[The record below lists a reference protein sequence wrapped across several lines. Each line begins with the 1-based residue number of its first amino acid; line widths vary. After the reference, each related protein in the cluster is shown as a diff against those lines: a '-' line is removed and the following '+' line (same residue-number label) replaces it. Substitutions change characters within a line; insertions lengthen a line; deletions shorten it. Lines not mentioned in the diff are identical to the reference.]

1 MNRFLLVVPA
11 HNEAAHLPA
20 VLASLA
26 AQTLD
31 RDCWRVVIVDDSS
44 TDATAEI
51 ARAWLATERIAGEV
65 MQVAARS
72 IPRALNAGIALARA
86 NECIVRLDAH
96 TIYGADYLA
105 RIDAAFTRLGAH
117 VWMVGGAQI
126 PAPAASFSHRL
137 VVSLMTSRMGL
148 GGAAF
153 RTATVPQQTT
163 SVYLGAFRPGVLARV
178 GGYDERW
185 QANEDAELAA
195 RIAAAGGEI
204 WWIPLQSVYRVN
216 RGPLKTLSQ
225 LARYG
230 YWRGRTLRRHPHL
243 ARPRHTAPPVAL
255 LGASVLLARGA
266 VRTVALGALVYG
278 AAVIAQRPRDE
289 ARTITAAALVFF
301 PLAHVAFAAGLLRGL
316 LTFGRST

>member
-31 RDCWRVVIVDDSS
+31 RGGWRVVIVDDDSA
-44 TDATAEI
+44 DATAEI
-51 ARAWLATERIAGEV
+51 AQTWLTTEGIAGEV
-65 MQVAARS
+65 IRVAARS
-72 IPRALNAGIALARA
+72 IPRTLNAGIALARA
-86 NECIVRLDAH
+86 DECIVRLDAH
-96 TIYGADYLA
+96 TIYGPQYLA
-105 RIDAAFTRLGAH
+105 SIDAAFTRLGEH

-137 VVSLMTSRMGL
+137 VVSLMNSRMGL

-153 RTATVPQQTT
+153 RTATAPQQAT

-195 RIAAAGGEI
+195 RIAASGGEI
-204 WWIPLQSVYRVN
+204 WWIPLESAYHVN
-216 RGPLKTLSQ
+216 RGPLETLSQ

-230 YWRGRTLRRHPHL
+230 YWRGRTLRRHPQL
-243 ARPRHTAPPVAL
+243 ARPRHLAPPVAL
-255 LGASVLLARGA
+255 LGAGILLARGA
-266 VRTVALGALVYG
+266 VRTVVLGSLVYG
-278 AAVIAQRPRDE
+278 AVVIVQRPREE

-301 PLAHVAFAAGLLRGL
+301 PLAHIAFAIGLLRGL
-316 LTFGRST
+316 LTSDRSR